1 MRLTIYLPRDAEE
14 VLDRL
19 VRAHGGTRSQ
29 VLADLLRQADRGS
42 GAIQAIDARLDR
54 IEALLR
60 EGVRPAETATTTAP
74 NGETGE
80 SDTDRSMAALRAWV
94 TRDDE
99 DD

>member
-14 VLDRL
+14 ALDRL
-19 VRAHGGTRSQ
+19 VRARGGARSQ
-29 VLADLLRQADRGS
+29 VLADLLRQADRAS

-60 EGVRPAETATTTAP
+60 EGARPAETALTAAP
-74 NGETGE
+74 SGESGE
-80 SDTDRSMAALRAWV
+80 SDAARSMTALRAWV

>member
-14 VLDRL
+14 ALDRL
-19 VRAHGGTRSQ
+19 VRGQGGTRSQ
-29 VLADLLRQADRGS
+29 VLAELLRQADRGS

-60 EGVRPAETATTTAP
+60 EGVRPAATATTAASS
-74 NGETGE
+74 GETGE
-80 SDTDRSMAALRAWV
+80 SDADRSMAALRAWV